1 MGIKYKID
9 YNFFKKW
16 TPKMAYVIGF
26 IFADGSLED
35 APYIRGK
42 YIRIANTD
50 LFIIQKIKKVI
61 KSGHTIVRRQ
71 YDHPNRKDLF
81 LLRIGSHK
89 IYNDLLKFGLCPRKS
104 LIIKFP
110 KMPKKYFLYFLRGYF
125 DGDGSIMSRGKYGV
139 KIAFTSGSLDF
150 LKSLAIIL
158 SDNLNVKLQRVYNSH
173 RSYQLCYRTYES
185 LDILKF
191 IYKDKLNGL
200 YLKKKYRIY
209 INLLSRRKRLKIR

>member
-35 APYIRGK
+35 ASYLRGK
-42 YIRIANTD
+42 YIRITNTN
-50 LFIIQKIKKVI
+50 LFIVQKIKKVI
-61 KSGHTIVRRQ
+61 KSDHTIVRRQ

-81 LLRIGSHK
+81 LLRIGSYE
-89 IYNDLLKFGLCPRKS
+89 IYNDLLKFGLSPNKS

-110 KMPKKYFLYFLRGYF
+110 KIPKKYFSYFLRGYF
-125 DGDGSIMSRGKYGV
+125 DGDGSIMLRNKYEV
-139 KIAFTSGSLDF
+139 RIVFTSGSLDF
-150 LKSLAIIL
+150 LKSLAIML
-158 SDNLNVKLQRVYNSH
+158 SDDLGVKLQKVYNSH

-185 LDILKF
+185 LDVLKF

-200 YLKKKYRIY
+200 YIKKKYKIY
-209 INLLSRRKRLKIR
+209 TNILARRRNLKIR